1 MAVYLRNRIDENNAF
16 ARIELALSSNQG
28 IDGYCS
34 VRSDSK
40 VNTFSWPRDMSV
52 ETFKSQIVDSLRTV
66 WEDAPYWSI
75 YERSDHQND
84 LTTSEITTAA
94 IQLSAGY
101 PGAAVV
107 TLSLL
112 GREHSTHDLE
122 LVLLCFRQEAER
134 RNFQARFEGKFVST

>member
-1 MAVYLRNRIDENNAF
+1 MAVYFRNRIDENSAF
-16 ARIELALSSNQG
+16 ERIDLALSSNQG

-34 VRSDSK
+34 VRSDHA

-66 WEDAPYWSI
+66 WEGSPYWSI
-75 YERSDHQND
+75 YERSDNQND
-84 LTTSEITTAA
+84 LTASEITTAA
-94 IQLSAGY
+94 IQLSGGY

-112 GREHSTHDLE
+112 GHEHSAHDLE
-122 LVLLCFRQEAER
+122 LVFLCFKQEAER
-134 RNFQARFEGKFVST
+134 RNFQARYEGKFVST